1 MSGPSR
7 DQDRTRPI
15 SRKQLADLARER
27 NRKQP
32 RTRPMP
38 GPGADGTRP
47 LTGSARASEHRQ
59 RDDQYPGPGDEYSGH
74 DDRHGYDDH
83 NGYDEGRWV
92 GDGSDAYVEG
102 PEGRLSSGPR
112 SKAGTAR
119 RGAVRGATLLAR
131 GGAGVGRSSYQLA
144 RRASQAQGAGESG
157 LSRLIEVHA
166 FSSAGD
172 AAVTVGLAGTV
183 FFAGT
188 NGQARGHT
196 LLFLVL
202 TMLPF
207 ALVAPLIGP
216 LLDKVPHGRRWAIG
230 ATLAGRAFLCWVLA
244 GAVDADSLWLFPV
257 AMSVLVASKAYLVT
271 RSAAAP
277 RLLPKQ
283 LTLVKANGRLSL
295 SGTVGAAIGGG
306 FAAAATKI
314 GGPAWSLRVAFLL
327 FVVGTVLAVLLPT
340 RVDSSEGERSTSMVD
355 LATGENLARRG
366 ISHDVVSALRANVGL
381 RWLSGFLTIFL
392 AFLMR
397 SHPFPGWENRTGLLL
412 ALVVGAAGLGNVLG
426 TVMGSVLRVASPRV
440 IVLAT
445 LMADAVAIVCAAAFF
460 GLWTA
465 VAVGLV
471 AGMSQQLG
479 KLALDSLIQDT
490 VPERMRTSMFGRSEA
505 LVQLSWVLGGIVAL
519 VIPDNATFGM
529 VLAAVLLV
537 LWAGAVLMW
546 NAGRGL
552 RPVSRGRAGRRT

>member
-1 MSGPSR
+1 
-7 DQDRTRPI
+7 
-15 SRKQLADLARER
+15 
-27 NRKQP
+27 
-32 RTRPMP
+32 
-38 GPGADGTRP
+38 
-47 LTGSARASEHRQ
+47 
-59 RDDQYPGPGDEYSGH
+59 
-74 DDRHGYDDH
+74 
-83 NGYDEGRWV
+83 
-92 GDGSDAYVEG
+92 
-102 PEGRLSSGPR
+102 
-112 SKAGTAR
+112 
-119 RGAVRGATLLAR
+119 
-131 GGAGVGRSSYQLA
+131 
-144 RRASQAQGAGESG
+144 
-157 LSRLIEVHA
+157 
-166 FSSAGD
+166 
-172 AAVTVGLAGTV
+172 
-183 FFAGT
+183 
-188 NGQARGHT
+188 
-196 LLFLVL
+196 
-202 TMLPF
+202 MLPF

-230 ATLAGRAFLCWVLA
+230 ATLAARAFLCWVLA
-244 GAVDADSLWLFPV
+244 GAVDAASLWLFPV

-277 RLLPKQ
+277 RLLPTQ

-295 SGTVGAAIGGG
+295 SGTVGAAVGGG
-306 FAAAATKI
+306 FAAAATTL
-314 GGPAWSLRVAFLL
+314 GGPAWSLRIAFLL

-355 LATGENLARRG
+355 LATGENRARRG

-397 SHPFPGWENRTGLLL
+397 SHPFPGWEDRTGLLL

-426 TVMGSVLRVASPRV
+426 TVMGSLLRVASPRV

-445 LMADAVAIVCAAAFF
+445 LMADAVAIVVAAAFF

-471 AGMSQQLG
+471 AGISQQLG

-505 LVQLSWVLGGIVAL
+505 LVQLSWVLGGILAL
-519 VIPDNATFGM
+519 VIPDNATIGM

-552 RPVSRGRAGRRT
+552 RPVSRGRADRRT